1 MPQFE
6 EPGGG
11 GGGTEEGYFRLSPKS
26 HRFDFFFS
34 ATNYFLPLPY
44 YLKTWKRRP

>member
-26 HRFDFFFS
+26 HRFDIFFLLLTILCPFP
-34 ATNYFLPLPY
+34 T
-44 YLKTWKRRP
+44 T